1 MSKSFW
7 VGMGIIFLSGSAY
20 GVFAIPLKYSRRW
33 RWENTWLL
41 FSLFS
46 LVILP
51 WILAIGFVPQL
62 PALFSDTPSRFLLLP
77 LGFGFILGFA
87 QVAYGLGIVSVGIS
101 IAVSVVSGVSCV
113 TGALVP
119 LLVLQPSDLLR
130 PKGILLLV
138 SMPILLAGV
147 ALYGMAGRRREN
159 EQSGLASEAH
169 AYPRGLRSGLAIC
182 IFTGIFGSSINLG
195 FAFSG
200 EFIRKSLELGGNST
214 TSTFAVWTLV
224 FGASFI
230 PNLAYCSFLLFRNRG
245 WSRFLAQGWTK
256 EAALAIGMAV
266 LSLGAFI
273 GYGRGAIVM
282 GRYGTSVGWALFVA
296 ATVVASNLAGLIM
309 GEWEGTS
316 QHTRRL
322 LFAAVAVLLA
332 TVAILDLGGI
342 F

>member
-1 MSKSFW
+1 MA
-7 VGMGIIFLSGSAY
+7 IIFLSGIAY
-20 GVFAIPLKYSRRW
+20 GAFAIPLKYSKRW

-41 FSLFS
+41 FCLLSM
-46 LVILP
+46 VILP
-51 WILAIGFVPQL
+51 WMLAIGFVPQL
-62 PALFSDTPSRFLLLP
+62 RALFSGTPSRFLLLP

-113 TGALVP
+113 TGALIP
-119 LLVLQPSDLLR
+119 LVVLQPSDLLR
-130 PKGILLLV
+130 PRGILLLV
-138 SMPILLAGV
+138 SLPILLAGV
-147 ALYGMAGRRREN
+147 ALYGMAGHRREN

-169 AYPRGLRSGLAIC
+169 VYPWGFGTGLALC
-182 IFTGIFGSSINLG
+182 IFTGVFGSSINLG

-200 EFIRKSLELGGNST
+200 EIIRKSLALGGNAT

-230 PNLAYCSFLLFRNRG
+230 PNLAYCSYLLFRDRG
-245 WSRFLAQGWTK
+245 WSRFLAQGWGK
-256 EAALAIGMAV
+256 EAGLAIGMAV

-296 ATVVASNLAGLIM
+296 ATVVASNVAGLIM
-309 GEWEGTS
+309 GEWRGTS
-316 QHTRRL
+316 THTRRL
-322 LFAAVAVLLA
+322 LLAAVAVLLA
-332 TVAILDLGGI
+332 TVAILNLGGI

>member
-1 MSKSFW
+1 MSKAFW
-7 VGMGIIFLSGSAY
+7 AGMAIIFLSGIAY

-33 RWENTWLL
+33 QWENTWLL
-41 FSLFS
+41 FCLLSM
-46 LVILP
+46 VILP
-51 WILAIGFVPQL
+51 WVLAIGFVPQL
-62 PALFSDTPSRFLLLP
+62 WALFSGTPSRFLLLP

-87 QVAYGLGIVSVGIS
+87 QVAYGLGIVSAGIS

-130 PKGILLLV
+130 PRGILLLV
-138 SMPILLAGV
+138 SLPILLAGV
-147 ALYGMAGRRREN
+147 VLYGMAGRRREH
-159 EQSGLASEAH
+159 EQSGLASGAH
-169 AYPRGLRSGLAIC
+169 VYPWGFGTGLALC
-182 IFTGIFGSSINLG
+182 IFTGVFGSSINLG

-200 EFIRKSLELGGNST
+200 EIIRKSLALGGNAT

-230 PNLAYCSFLLFRNRG
+230 PNLAYCSYLLFRDRG
-245 WSRFLAQGWTK
+245 WARFLAQGWGK
-256 EAALAIGMAV
+256 EAGLAIGMAV

-296 ATVVASNLAGLIM
+296 ATVVASNVAGLIM
-309 GEWEGTS
+309 GEWRGTS
-316 QHTRRL
+316 TYTRRL
-322 LFAAVAVLLA
+322 LLTAVAVLLA
-332 TVAILDLGGI
+332 TVAILNLGGI

>member
-1 MSKSFW
+1 
-7 VGMGIIFLSGSAY
+7 MGIIFLSGVSN

-51 WILAIGFVPQL
+51 WILAIGFVPEL
-62 PALFSDTPSRFLLLP
+62 WALYSGTPTRFLLLP

-87 QVAYGLGIVSVGIS
+87 QVAYGIGIVSVGIS

-130 PKGILLLV
+130 TKGILLLV
-138 SMPILLAGV
+138 SLPILLAGV
-147 ALYGMAGRRREN
+147 VLYGMAGYRREK
-159 EQSGLASEAH
+159 EQSGLTSEAH
-169 AYPRGLRSGLAIC
+169 VYPWGFGTGLAIC
-182 IFTGIFGSSINLG
+182 IFTGVFGSSINLG

-200 EFIRKSLELGGNST
+200 EIIRKSLELGGNST
-214 TSTFAVWTLV
+214 TSTSAVWTLL

-230 PNLAYCSFLLFRNRG
+230 PNLAYCSFLLFRDRG
-245 WSRFLAQGWTK
+245 WSRFLVKGWAR
-256 EAALAIGMAV
+256 EAALSTAMA
-266 LSLGAFI
+266 LLMLGAFI
-273 GYGRGAIVM
+273 GYGTGAIVM

-296 ATVVASNLAGLIM
+296 ATVVASNLSGLIM
-309 GEWEGTS
+309 GEWRDTS

-322 LFAAVAVLLA
+322 LLAAVAVVLA
-332 TVAILDLGGI
+332 TVAILNLGGI

>member
-1 MSKSFW
+1 MA
-7 VGMGIIFLSGSAY
+7 IIFLSGIAY

-41 FSLFS
+41 FCLLSM
-46 LVILP
+46 VILP
-51 WILAIGFVPQL
+51 WVLAIGFVPQL
-62 PALFSDTPSRFLLLP
+62 WALFSGTPSRFLLLP

-87 QVAYGLGIVSVGIS
+87 QVAYGLGIVSAGIS

-130 PKGILLLV
+130 PRGILLLV
-138 SMPILLAGV
+138 SLPILLAGV
-147 ALYGMAGRRREN
+147 VLYGMAGRRREH
-159 EQSGLASEAH
+159 EQSGLASGAH
-169 AYPRGLRSGLAIC
+169 VYPWGFGTGLALC
-182 IFTGIFGSSINLG
+182 IFTGVFGSSINLG

-200 EFIRKSLELGGNST
+200 EIIRKSLALGGNAT

-230 PNLAYCSFLLFRNRG
+230 PNLAYCSYLLFRDRG
-245 WSRFLAQGWTK
+245 WARFLAQGWGK
-256 EAALAIGMAV
+256 EAGLAIGMAV

-296 ATVVASNLAGLIM
+296 ATVVASNVAGLIM
-309 GEWEGTS
+309 GEWRGTS
-316 QHTRRL
+316 TYTRRL
-322 LFAAVAVLLA
+322 LLTAVAVLLA
-332 TVAILDLGGI
+332 TVAILNLGGI

>member
-1 MSKSFW
+1 
-7 VGMGIIFLSGSAY
+7 MGIIFLSGVSN

-51 WILAIGFVPQL
+51 WILAIGFVPEL
-62 PALFSDTPSRFLLLP
+62 WALYSGTPTRFLLLP
-77 LGFGFILGFA
+77 LGFGFILGIA
-87 QVAYGLGIVSVGIS
+87 QVAYGIGIVSVGIS
-101 IAVSVVSGVSCV
+101 IAISVISGVSCV

-119 LLVLQPSDLLR
+119 LLFLQPSDLLR
-130 PKGILLLV
+130 PRGILLLV
-138 SMPILLAGV
+138 SLPILLVGLV
-147 ALYGMAGRRREN
+147 LYGMAGHRREN

-169 AYPRGLRSGLAIC
+169 VYPWGFSTGLAIC
-182 IFTGIFGSSINLG
+182 IFTGVFGSSLNLG

-200 EFIRKSLELGGNST
+200 EIIRKSLELGGNST
-214 TSTFAVWTLV
+214 TSTSAVWTLL

-230 PNLAYCSFLLFRNRG
+230 PNLAYCSFLLFRDRG
-245 WSRFLAQGWTK
+245 WSRFLVKGWAR
-256 EAALAIGMAV
+256 EAALSTAMA
-266 LSLGAFI
+266 LLMLGAFI
-273 GYGRGAIVM
+273 GYGTGAIVM

-296 ATVVASNLAGLIM
+296 ATVVASNLSGLIM
-309 GEWEGTS
+309 GEWRDTS

-322 LFAAVAVLLA
+322 LLAAVAVVLA
-332 TVAILDLGGI
+332 TVAILNLGGI